1 MTEPVRQFVEGR
13 RADTV
18 RRLLDATVEELEVRG
33 FGSMTVRS
41 VAERAEVSR
50 ATAYSYFSSKEHLVT
65 AVFWKR
71 IQALPPSGEDRTGKP
86 GEDVAQVVDTIARM
100 LAAEPALVRACT
112 TALLADQQEVKRLRD
127 EIGRE
132 VYRRLTDAVGDA
144 DPSALEAVMTA
155 FVGSLVLAGS
165 GYLPMEKMASH
176 LAGITDRV
184 LPPAGS

>member
-18 RRLLDATVEELEVRG
+18 RRLLDATVEELEYRG

-71 IQALPPSGEDRTGKP
+71 VQALPPSGEDRTGKP
-86 GEDVAQVVDTIARM
+86 GEDVARVVDTIARM

-184 LPPAGS
+184 LPQAGS

>member
-18 RRLLDATVEELEVRG
+18 RRLLDATVEELVERG

-41 VAERAEVSR
+41 VAERAAVSR

-71 IQALPPSGEDRTGKP
+71 VQALPPSGDARTGKP
-86 GEDVAQVVDTIARM
+86 GEDVARAVDTIAQM
-100 LAAEPALVRACT
+100 LAAESALVQACT

-132 VYRRLTDAVGDA
+132 VYRRLADAVGDA
-144 DPSALEAVMTA
+144 DPSALDAVMTA

-165 GYLPMEKMASH
+165 GYLPMEQLASH

>member
-1 MTEPVRQFVEGR
+1 MTEPVRQVVEGK

-18 RRLLDATVEELEVRG
+18 RRLLDATVEELAERG

-71 IQALPPSGEDRTGKP
+71 IQALPPSESERTGKP
-86 GEDVAQVVDTIARM
+86 GADVAQVVDTIARM

-127 EIGRE
+127 EIGKE
-132 VYRRLTDAVGDA
+132 VYRRLTDAVGEA
-144 DPSALEAVMTA
+144 DPTALDAVMTA

-165 GYLPMEKMASH
+165 GYLPMDRMASH

-184 LPPAGS
+184 LPRA

>member
-1 MTEPVRQFVEGR
+1 MTEPVRQFVEGK
-13 RADTV
+13 RAETV
-18 RRLLDATVEELEVRG
+18 RRLLEATVEELEERG
-33 FGSMTVRS
+33 FGALTVRS

-71 IQALPPSGEDRTGKP
+71 VQALPPSDEGRTGTP
-86 GEDVAQVVDTIARM
+86 GADVAQVVDTIARM

-112 TALLADQQEVKRLRD
+112 TAMLADQQEVKRLRD

-132 VYRRLTDAVGDA
+132 VHRRLTDAVGDA

-165 GYLPMEKMASH
+165 GYLPMEEMASH

-184 LPPAGS
+184 LPPADR